1 MGKFN
6 FFSELPNMQFSPS
19 IPFKDIKEIESGL
32 SEYMNLSQ
40 KVPGEVFEDGKK
52 LALYLDNINRKRAA
66 IMGKMTV
73 TALNAVF
80 FLNITKKDADTLLYD
95 KKRRDLANFAF
106 GSIFGAILTAIWSL
120 F

>member
-32 SEYMNLSQ
+32 SEYMELCQ
-40 KVPGEVFEDGKK
+40 KAPDEAFENGKK
-52 LALYLDNINRKRAA
+52 LALYLDDTSRKRIAL
-66 IMGKMTV
+66 MGKMTV
-73 TALNAVF
+73 TAVNAIF
-80 FLNITKKDADTLLYD
+80 FLNVTKKDADILLYD